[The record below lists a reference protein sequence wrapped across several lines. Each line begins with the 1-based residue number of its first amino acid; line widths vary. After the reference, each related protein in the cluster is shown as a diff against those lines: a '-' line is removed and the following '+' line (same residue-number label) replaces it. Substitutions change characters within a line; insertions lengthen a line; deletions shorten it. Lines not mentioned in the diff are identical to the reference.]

1 MLWSM
6 GRRCFAAAL
15 VSGLAG
21 CGLYTPEKDPFVAN
35 GTNPDDTT
43 VQGNYES
50 GIAFHV
56 QCEVTQG
63 LAAAWDAFHLPW
75 LKTWGTTVTQTITVE
90 DQSGLSPGITSVT
103 PLRNVVFPFA
113 TGGNFVAAQS
123 FSASIGA
130 TASANALRTE
140 TIQYTF
146 RNSDLFKYIDP
157 KTCNTYAG
165 KVLIDGD
172 LKIKEFIMDKA
183 TIAALGNDTLF
194 GNGPSAIKRPVFNT
208 LTEEITFVAA
218 YGGSA
223 TPTWHL
229 ARFTANTASNL
240 LIGERTNTN
249 DLIITLGPL
258 ESREPKK
265 DSPVTLV
272 TAAMNQHNARV
283 SASAIAV
290 AVQGQSH

>member
-1 MLWSM
+1 M
-6 GRRCFAAAL
+6 
-15 VSGLAG
+15 
-21 CGLYTPEKDPFVAN
+21 
-35 GTNPDDTT
+35 
-43 VQGNYES
+43 
-50 GIAFHV
+50 
-56 QCEVTQG
+56 
-63 LAAAWDAFHLPW
+63 
-75 LKTWGTTVTQTITVE
+75 
-90 DQSGLSPGITSVT
+90 
-103 PLRNVVFPFA
+103 
-113 TGGNFVAAQS
+113 
-123 FSASIGA
+123 
-130 TASANALRTE
+130 
-140 TIQYTF
+140 
-146 RNSDLFKYIDP
+146 
-157 KTCNTYAG
+157 
-165 KVLIDGD
+165 IDGD

-208 LTEEITFVAA
+208 LTAEITFVAA